1 MSAFSRLFNRFS
13 IRVLILGNSLLLLTL
28 LVLCSGY
35 AVFSM
40 TQIGEEL
47 DGIANQDIPLT
58 ASIAKITEHQLEQTI
73 HLERAL
79 RFSLQAE
86 SGSSHAIDALQAEII
101 AFDQL
106 SKKVNQEIKDSQQ
119 QAKNA
124 IGQAHNLIEKQEFM
138 HVLKELKS
146 IDLLHSDFEHHS
158 HKAFTLIKQ
167 HLSAEAEIMMQE
179 VELEADQLTSV
190 LEELLNEIGT
200 FTERAAHLAQQH
212 EQSGLKTL
220 SSIVILSIALGLLM
234 SYAIIRSIWGQIGME
249 PKAMNTLSQRIA
261 DGDLSMQ
268 LPNTG
273 RELGVYASMTK
284 MVSNLKHLID
294 DIQRGAEHVS
304 ESSQNLARVTEKTNL
319 NLASQTQSTEQV
331 ATAITEMVAA
341 VDEVARNTSAASD
354 SALSAKNQLSQ
365 GSLLVDDTVNGI
377 KQLSQQLNNTMT
389 VIGSLE
395 QEARGIN
402 SILDVIKGIAD
413 QTNLLALNAAI
424 EAARA
429 GEQGRGFAVVADEVR
444 SLAKS
449 TRESASEIEQMISRL
464 QSSANSSIQ
473 AMRAGSEQSSQLLS
487 QSEKVTRALDQV
499 QQTVSDISDMNMQ
512 IALAARE
519 QKEVSAHI
527 SENIT
532 GISSMSKE
540 NGDGSQLLSATS
552 EELAV
557 LATQLLGRT
566 EQFKVNP

>member
-1 MSAFSRLFNRFS
+1 MPAFFSLFNRFS

-28 LVLCSGY
+28 LVLCSSY
-35 AVFSM
+35 AVYSM
-40 TQIGEEL
+40 TQIGKEL

-58 ASIAKITEHQLEQTI
+58 ASITAITEHQLEQTI

-86 SGSSHAIDALQAEII
+86 TGNAHAMDALKAEID

-106 SKKVNQEIKDSQQ
+106 SLKVNQEIRDSEE

-124 IGQAHNLIEKQEFM
+124 INQAHNKIEEKEFR
-138 HVLKELKS
+138 HVLQVLES
-146 IDLLHSDFEHHS
+146 IDVLHSEFEQHS
-158 HKAFTLIKQ
+158 HKAFTLIKL
-167 HLSAEAEIMMQE
+167 HLTAEAEIMMVK
-179 VELEADQLTSV
+179 VEQEADQLTKE
-190 LEELLNEIGT
+190 LEELLHEIGK
-200 FTERAAHLAQQH
+200 FTEDAAHQAQLH

-220 SSIVILSIALGLLM
+220 SIIVIISIGIGLLM
-234 SYAIIRSIWGQIGME
+234 SYAIIRSIWSQIGME

-268 LPNTG
+268 LPDTG

-284 MVSNLKHLID
+284 MVSNLKRLIE

-304 ESSQNLARVTEKTNL
+304 ESSQNLARVTEQTNI
-319 NLASQTQSTEQV
+319 NLVSQTQSTEQV

-341 VDEVARNTSAASD
+341 VDEVARNTSTAAD

-389 VIGSLE
+389 VISRLE
-395 QEARGIN
+395 LETRDIN

-449 TRESASEIEQMISRL
+449 TQESASEIEQMISRL

-473 AMRAGSEQSSQLLS
+473 AMREGSEQSSKLLS

-499 QQTVSDISDMNMQ
+499 QQTVCDISDMNMQ
-512 IALAARE
+512 IALAAKE

>member
-1 MSAFSRLFNRFS
+1 MPAFISLFNRFS

-28 LVLCSGY
+28 LVLCSSY
-35 AVFSM
+35 AVYSM
-40 TQIGEEL
+40 TQIGKEL

-58 ASIAKITEHQLEQTI
+58 ASITAITEHQLEQTI

-79 RFSLQAE
+79 RFSQQAE
-86 SGSSHAIDALQAEII
+86 AGNSHAVDALKAEID

-106 SKKVNQEIKDSQQ
+106 SLKVNQEIRDSEE

-124 IGQAHNLIEKQEFM
+124 INQAHNKIEEKEFR
-138 HVLKELKS
+138 HVLQVLES
-146 IDLLHSDFEHHS
+146 IDVLHSEFEQHS

-167 HLSAEAEIMMQE
+167 HLTAEAEIMMVT
-179 VELEADQLTSV
+179 VEQEADQLTKE
-190 LEELLNEIGT
+190 LEELLHEIGK
-200 FTERAAHLAQQH
+200 FTEDAAHQAQLH

-220 SSIVILSIALGLLM
+220 SIIVIISIGIGLLM
-234 SYAIIRSIWGQIGME
+234 SYAIIRSIWSQIGLE

-268 LPNTG
+268 LPDTG

-284 MVSNLKHLID
+284 MVSNLKRLIE

-304 ESSQNLARVTEKTNL
+304 ESSQNLARVTEQTNI
-319 NLASQTQSTEQV
+319 NLVSQTQSTQQV

-341 VDEVARNTSAASD
+341 VDEVARNTSTAAD

-389 VIGSLE
+389 VISRLE
-395 QEARGIN
+395 LETRDIN

-449 TRESASEIEQMISRL
+449 TQESASEIEQMISRL

-473 AMRAGSEQSSQLLS
+473 AMQEGSEQSSKLLS

-512 IALAARE
+512 IALAAKE